1 MKRFYWGIILFVL
14 PIVVFFWGAELA
26 LRSQPNIY
34 KYKKAWMDQHA
45 EEVETLIIG
54 RNSIAFWDYREDER
68 FVETD
73 FNDRMHLTV
82 SGAKKFS
89 GILARDLKIRK

>member
-1 MKRFYWGIILFVL
+1 MPEYRQFLHIT
-14 PIVVFFWGAELA
+14 FF
-26 LRSQPNIY
+26 
-34 KYKKAWMDQHA
+34 
-45 EEVETLIIG
+45 
-54 RNSIAFWDYREDER
+54 DYREDER